1 MRTTDEQRARIA
13 ELSAQGM
20 KQAEIAREV
29 GTTQA
34 TVSRVLSR
42 LDKPSKP
49 SKPSE
54 PAKHATLTAEQQ
66 ADLMELVAEGYG
78 LAELAPDFGCDAET
92 LEYYVRKH
100 QRAENRAKE
109 REDRIVCGDKFS
121 GLLLDRGNGDFHG
134 TFKNADG
141 TFEHVNFHG
150 CTREVAKERYERWRE
165 ERSGADETYR
175 AVFERPEEPEV
186 APEVRKIYVVLRADA
201 NYVLVEDEGAAY
213 DLAEQ
218 VESLTGV
225 EMAVREVEV

>member
-1 MRTTDEQRARIA
+1 MRITNEQRARIA

-20 KQAEIAREV
+20 KQKDIAQEV
-29 GTTQA
+29 GTTQT
-34 TVSRVLSR
+34 TVSRVLS
-42 LDKPSKP
+42 KMANGK
-49 SKPSE
+49 
-54 PAKHATLTAEQQ
+54 PAKHATPTAEQGFNRQRTLTAEEQ
-66 ADLMELVAEGYG
+66 ADLMELVAEGYE

-100 QRAENRAKE
+100 QRAEDRAKE

-121 GLLLDRGNGDFHG
+121 GLLLDQGNGDFHG

-165 ERSGADETYR
+165 EKSGADETYQ
-175 AVFERPEEPEV
+175 AVFDRPEGKRV
-186 APEVRKIYVVLRADA
+186 WVVLREDA
-201 NYVLVEDEGAAY
+201 SCVVLQDEGAAY

-218 VESLTGV
+218 VEALTGV